1 MVPRSRGNLV
11 QSGLAAGIERG
22 WVWTVPGGRKEQAR
36 GAGTSTQWKPRP
48 RLGMRTSH
56 SSTRQRGASD
66 NHQPVM
72 GSVTLKKQE
81 EAKQGLFDIEDLEI
95 LRGRWRKVEAARGRA
110 AGSAVALDKSP
121 AVRSIE
127 SITAESIS
135 LHAKKRMR
143 RSESKQGGADQGQGT
158 GVRPRAT
165 RRFGAITAVSL
176 ASSRSGNVYRAENLP
191 GAMACLSDRLDA
203 SGHSS
208 MPAASF

>member
-1 MVPRSRGNLV
+1 MVATRCAAEMVPRSRGNLV

-22 WVWTVPGGRKEQAR
+22 GCGQFPAGRKEQAR
-36 GAGTSTQWKPRP
+36 EAGTGTQREPRP

-56 SSTRQRGASD
+56 SSTRQRDASD

-72 GSVTLKKQE
+72 GSVTLKKRE
-81 EAKQGLFDIEDLEI
+81 EAKQGLLGIEDLEI
-95 LRGRWRKVEAARGRA
+95 LRGRWRNVEAARGRA
-110 AGSAVALDKSP
+110 AGSAVALDDST
-121 AVRSIE
+121 AVRSIK
-127 SITAESIS
+127 SITAESSS
-135 LHAKKRMR
+135 LHAKKRLR

-191 GAMACLSDRLDA
+191 GAMACLSD
-203 SGHSS
+203 
-208 MPAASF
+208 